1 MNPTPKTS
9 HYEPLTL
16 GPYPTKYAH
25 EWNAG
30 THRRLPRMVGAMY
43 CIGLWTGDEMRGLAV
58 VGRPSA
64 RKLDVPKRTR
74 IRIQEVLRV
83 AVVEGTRNGCSI
95 LYGACSRAGKAM
107 GLEGMCTYIH
117 DDETGVSLLAA
128 GWVCDKTTD
137 GGEWS
142 RPSRKR
148 KSAEDAKPKIRWW
161 APWSKAVMVR
171 AHDARSQCTQQVVAA
186 TARRCVAPVP

>member
-64 RKLDVPKRTR
+64 RKLGRPK
-74 IRIQEVLRV
+74 
-83 AVVEGTRNGCSI
+83 A
-95 LYGACSRAGKAM
+95 
-107 GLEGMCTYIH
+107 
-117 DDETGVSLLAA
+117 
-128 GWVCDKTTD
+128 
-137 GGEWS
+137 
-142 RPSRKR
+142 
-148 KSAEDAKPKIRWW
+148 DAHPNPRG
-161 APWSKAVMVR
+161 
-171 AHDARSQCTQQVVAA
+171 
-186 TARRCVAPVP
+186 TARRGRRGHAQRLLDTLRRLLASWEGDGAGRDVHVHPRRRDRRVAPGGRVGLRQDDGRGRVVSAVAQEEVGRRCQAKDPMVGAMVESRHGPSA